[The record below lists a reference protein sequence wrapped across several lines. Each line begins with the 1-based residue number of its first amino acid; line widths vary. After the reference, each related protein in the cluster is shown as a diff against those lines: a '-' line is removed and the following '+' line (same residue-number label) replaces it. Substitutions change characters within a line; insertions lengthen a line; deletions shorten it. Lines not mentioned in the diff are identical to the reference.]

1 MSIGKVK
8 MKKANKAAAAEWQKE
23 REQILLHGE
32 MLEEQTEL
40 LRYAAEKRKSGYPSP
55 EILRS
60 LGKDGVAEK
69 LDEAYALINRAYQML
84 IKPEIEE
91 VKSFKGKP

>member
-1 MSIGKVK
+1 

-23 REQILLHGE
+23 REQAILHGE

-40 LRYAAEKRKSGYPSP
+40 LRYAAKKRKSGYPSP

-60 LGKDGVAEK
+60 LGKDDVAEK
-69 LDEAYALINRAYQML
+69 LDEAYALIHRAYKLL
-84 IKPEIEE
+84 IEPETTEI
-91 VKSFKGKP
+91 KSLKGRP